1 MKEEQVIEAFG
12 ALSNQTR
19 LQVLRKLVEAGPDGM
34 LAGDLAAHLGASPS
48 RMSFHLSTLQ
58 TAGIVTSER
67 QSRQMIYR
75 VDFQAIGDVMRF
87 LLQDCCKGN
96 ATVQSCCAPKT
107 GP

>member
-1 MKEEQVIEAFG
+1 MEEKQVVEAFG

-34 LAGDLAAHLGASPS
+34 LAGDVAQVLGASPS

-58 TAGIVTSER
+58 AAGIVTSER
-67 QSRQMIYR
+67 QSRQVIYR

-96 ATVQSCCAPKT
+96 ATVQNCCRP
-107 GP
+107 

>member
-1 MKEEQVIEAFG
+1 MNEKQVIEAFG

-19 LQVLRKLVEAGPDGM
+19 LQVLRKLVEAGPEGM
-34 LAGDLAAHLGASPS
+34 LAGDVAEALGASPS
-48 RMSFHLSTLQ
+48 RMSFHLSTLLA
-58 TAGIVTSER
+58 AGIVTSER

-75 VDFQAIGDVMRF
+75 VNFQAIGEVMRF

-96 ATVQSCCAPKT
+96 ATVQSCC